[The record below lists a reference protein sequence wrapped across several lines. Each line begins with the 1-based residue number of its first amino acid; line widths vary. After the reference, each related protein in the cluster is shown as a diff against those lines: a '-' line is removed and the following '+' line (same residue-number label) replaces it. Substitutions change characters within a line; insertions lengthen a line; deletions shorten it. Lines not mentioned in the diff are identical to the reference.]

1 MAKYIFDAFKRPR
14 HYKHYALGMKAND
27 STIARIDY
35 PKGTKPKYE
44 GHVCRNCHHMDITLQ
59 DDRVIS
65 SKDLILQT
73 EEEFN
78 NEQN

>member
-1 MAKYIFDAFKRPR
+1 MSKYIFDPFKRPR

-27 STIARIDY
+27 STIVRITY
-35 PKGTKPKYE
+35 PEGTKPKLRE
-44 GHVCRNCHHMDITLQ
+44 HVSRNCYHMDITLQ
-59 DDRVIS
+59 DGRVIS

-73 EEEFN
+73 EEAF